1 MQTAII
7 ILSIVAL
14 AIIVI
19 AIVIL
24 MGKGDDL
31 IAGYNTATFKTRKDY
46 DIKRLRI
53 VFGVM
58 RIFIGLTLPAFGLV
72 LVMGYAD
79 LLVLMVFIGVIFAAV
94 ITTLILA
101 NTWAKKKVEW
111 DGKKVKKPLNAIC
124 LPLLAGGMLF
134 ALAGCS
140 SYKMAPFAS
149 GSDWSLKGNTVTS
162 VKPAMSVNFGGD
174 NIAPLSNMSDGD
186 YNLHFI
192 ASDEAFARYSPECRK
207 FVTDVLKKIPLQF
220 ESVELMLAD
229 QFIVLTP
236 AVANAWMP
244 DMVLQADGASYVV
257 EANPVAGAVQ
267 PHDQLWRNVITDKR
281 SKRITVVDRFVKD
294 GHHYV
299 IVYVLQSQTSK
310 LPFVTAAH
318 FDVTN
323 PCNVQAVGTWLES
336 LMHISEKAWH
346 DGETPHRASRG
357 D

>member
-1 MQTAII
+1 MEEAII
-7 ILSIVAL
+7 TLSAVAL
-14 AIIVI
+14 LIIVM

-24 MGKGDDL
+24 MGKGDNL
-31 IAGYNTATFKTRKDY
+31 IAGYNTASEKTRRAY
-46 DIKRLRI
+46 DVKRLRI
-53 VFGVM
+53 VVGVM
-58 RIFIGLTLPAFGLV
+58 LIVVGLLLPVIGCF
-72 LVMGYAD
+72 LVMGYVG
-79 LLVLMVFIGVIFAAV
+79 VLATLAFLAAILAVVITAV
-94 ITTLILA
+94 ILC

-111 DGKKVKKPLNAIC
+111 DGKKVKKRVNAVL
-124 LPLLAGGMLF
+124 LPLIA
-134 ALAGCS
+134 ALSMTGCS
-140 SYKMAPFAS
+140 SYSMAPFAS
-149 GSDWSLKGNTVTS
+149 GSNWSRNGNTVS
-162 VKPAMSVNFGGD
+162 GGNPVMSVNFGGD

-192 ASDEAFARYSPECRK
+192 ASDETFARYSPECRK

-229 QFIVLTP
+229 QFMVLTP

-257 EANPVAGAVQ
+257 EANPVAGSVQ

-294 GHHYV
+294 GHHYA

-336 LMHISEKAWH
+336 LMGVSHEAWLGSGAPRH
-346 DGETPHRASRG
+346 NMRG